1 MDLILSSIEILARW
15 DVMLALLAGS
25 VGGVL
30 IGAIPGVGPAVA
42 IAILLPATFSM
53 DPIVGLTV
61 LLGIYGSSMY
71 GGSIPAILINTPGTA
86 VNALTTYDG
95 YPMTTRGEARR
106 ALSLAYSASFFGGIF
121 SVICLIL
128 FAPTLAKIAPMFGSR
143 EIFMAALLGLLL
155 VVVAHRGQALIA
167 AALACFGIFLNTV
180 GLEPV
185 KYTKRFTFDQSWLSG
200 GVNLIVVVLGLFA
213 LSQAFFLLQGDDE
226 KVRMTKLRGGL
237 FQGLRELARHP
248 RVAGVSGTFGVLMG
262 MIPGV
267 GEFTAQFLSYTYAQK
282 SSKRPQDFG
291 HGSSEGLIAA
301 ETANNAVPAAAMV
314 PLLALGIPGEA
325 LTAMMLSVFYV
336 HNVVPGPQLFQNDM
350 DFVVALYLA
359 LLLLN
364 VLVLVFLL
372 FATNQLIKVVK
383 IPNRFLGAAILVLSF
398 VGVYSLRNSFTDCL
412 IAACFG
418 IFGFVLK
425 RLSIPA
431 VPIILGMVLGGIME
445 VKLRAGMARV
455 KSFPDFFMDG
465 RGDDASLR
473 PIAVILFIM
482 IIGVL
487 LIHFRRVWLDRKEL
501 KEAKWSTKHASTNF
515 GMHLSRRKDYLLRE
529 RGRKVREKHLK
540 YNPRSTDKRSPR

>member
-1 MDLILSSIEILARW
+1 MDLIFSALEILMRW
-15 DVMLALLAGS
+15 DVALALLAGS

-95 YPMTTRGEARR
+95 YPMTARGEPRR

-121 SVICLIL
+121 SVVCLIL
-128 FAPTLAKIAPMFGSR
+128 FAPVLAKIAPMFGSR
-143 EIFMAALLGLLL
+143 EIFLAALLGIIL
-155 VVVAHRGQALIA
+155 VVVAHRGHSLIA
-167 AALACFGIFLNTV
+167 GALACFGIFLNTI

-185 KYTKRFTFDQSWLSG
+185 KYTSRYTFDQTFLSG

-213 LSQAFFLLQGDDE
+213 LSQAFVLLTSDDE
-226 KVRMTKLRGGL
+226 KIRVTKLRGGM

-248 RVAGVSGTFGVLMG
+248 RVASVAASFGVLMG

-267 GEFTAQFLSYTYAQK
+267 GEFTAQFMSYTYAQK

-336 HNVVPGPQLFQNDM
+336 HNVVPGPGLFQNQM

-359 LLLLN
+359 LLILN
-364 VLVLVFLL
+364 VLVLIFLL
-372 FATNQLIKVVK
+372 FATKSLIQVVR
-383 IPNRFLGAAILVLSF
+383 IPNRFLGVCILTLSF
-398 VGVYSLRNSFTDCL
+398 VGVYSLRNSATDCM
-412 IAACFG
+412 IAAVFG
-418 IFGFVLK
+418 LVGYVLK
-425 RLSIPA
+425 RLSLPS

-455 KSFPDFFMDG
+455 KEPFDFIE
-465 RGDDASLR
+465 R
-473 PIAVILFIM
+473 PIAFILF
-482 IIGVL
+482 L
-487 LIHFRRVWLDRKEL
+487 LIILVLANHFIRVMKDRREL
-501 KEAKWSTKHASTNF
+501 KEAEWQTKNSSTRF
-515 GMHLSRRKDYLLRE
+515 GGLMSRRKNSFLKDHGKKVRARHSKLLR
-529 RGRKVREKHLK
+529 RL
-540 YNPRSTDKRSPR
+540 TDLF